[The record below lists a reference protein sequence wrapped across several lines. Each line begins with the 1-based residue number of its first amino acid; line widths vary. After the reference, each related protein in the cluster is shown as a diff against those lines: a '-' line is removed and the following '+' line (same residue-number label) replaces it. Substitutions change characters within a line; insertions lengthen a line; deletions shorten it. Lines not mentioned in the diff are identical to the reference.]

1 VSKLVQCIPNFSE
14 GTRPEIV
21 ARIIEGI
28 TSVSGV
34 KLLNYSSNQDHNR
47 SVVTFIGEPQVVL
60 EGAFE
65 GISEAAKLIDMEHH
79 SGGHPRMGATDVVP
93 FVPVTGVSMEECVK
107 LARQLGERVARE
119 LGIPVYLYEYAAT
132 TPTRKN
138 LADVRRGEYEG
149 LKESIT
155 TPARKPDFGPQA
167 LHPSAG
173 AIAIGA
179 RNPLVAFNVN
189 LNTADLSIA
198 QKIARSIRGSS
209 GGLVNV
215 KAMGVMLEEQ
225 NLAQVSMNMTDFRS
239 TPLHRVLEIIR
250 MEAGRYGV
258 GIAGTEI
265 VGTVPRDALLD
276 AAHYYLQLDG
286 FGEKQILENNL

>member
-60 EGAFE
+60 EGAFK
-65 GISEAAKLIDMEHH
+65 GISEAAKLIDMEQH
-79 SGGHPRMGATDVVP
+79 SGGHPRMGPTDVVP
-93 FVPVTGVSMEECVK
+93 FVPVTGVSMEECVE